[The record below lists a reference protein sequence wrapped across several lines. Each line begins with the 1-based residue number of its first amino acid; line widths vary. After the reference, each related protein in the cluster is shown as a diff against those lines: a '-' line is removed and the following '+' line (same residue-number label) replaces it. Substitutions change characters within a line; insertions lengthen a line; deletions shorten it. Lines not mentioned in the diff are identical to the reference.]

1 MRAFRKDTVLEGD
14 VADLGGTLHR
24 VPFSSKWTPVTPAG
38 LSTAL
43 VMTCVARS
51 GVVRHRRFQQMLWFV
66 SRRTTILVASVKSL
80 TGGGLPK
87 PAVIRGRAG
96 GAAGFFILFAAAVAA
111 STIACG
117 LVRQSIPTQV
127 RSPGL

>member
-1 MRAFRKDTVLEGD
+1 M
-14 VADLGGTLHR
+14 VAADRSQVIPLRIL
-24 VPFSSKWTPVTPAG
+24 PAG
-38 LSTAL
+38 GLFDL
-43 VMTCVARS
+43 QLNS
-51 GVVRHRRFQQMLWFV
+51 GTHGFSKCSGPFRGD
-66 SRRTTILVASVKSL
+66 TTILVVRVKSQ

-87 PAVIRGRAG
+87 PAVIRGKAG

-117 LVRQSIPTQV
+117 LVRQSIPAQV